1 MCCVTLCFFN
11 PVFCTVSP
19 IQGIFTNLEILAA
32 LIAAII
38 HDVDH
43 PGRNNQFLINSG
55 HELAIMYNDE
65 SVLENHHLAVAFK
78 LLQVSLDKK
87 ALELCQILITLAK
100 TLCSR

>member
-1 MCCVTLCFFN
+1 MDGHVLCDGFIYLFFYR
-11 PVFCTVSP
+11 PVLALLESV
-19 IQGIFTNLEILAA
+19 QGILTNLEILAA

-78 LLQVSLDKK
+78 LLQVSEHGQERL
-87 ALELCQILITLAK
+87 
-100 TLCSR
+100 